1 MCGWIIRRAGAAE
14 GGGAAGG
21 RSQAGAGKIGTGI
34 GNAGLLKD
42 ANRFAVEDQI
52 EDQIEDQPLLLCSQS
67 RSDFHPLIGRHF
79 QCRFRLNP
87 PPMRPP
93 PTKTMQTD
101 LNNPFQGKT
110 VAVVGLARSG
120 LACCEVLTALG
131 ARVIPYDG
139 KRAADIAPAV
149 AEVEALGLTPLT
161 GGTALDYSALDY
173 VVTSPGVR
181 RDAAVLQG
189 AVAAHVPVL
198 GEIEAAYRIARA
210 PILAITGTNGK
221 TTTTMLLGEMLKAAG
236 IETYIA
242 GNIAAGD
249 IALPLIK
256 AAFLAPPEA
265 AIVAEIS
272 SFQLEWISTFRPKVA
287 ALLNISPDHGDRQ
300 MWEEYVAAKWRI
312 FENQTADDFA
322 VMHEDMLLSPN
333 RPPTKAHTWD
343 FGCGDSDQ
351 DMAYEYNGTLSL
363 EFGPTSSLLLGLD
376 PVRDERR
383 TIGKLSEI
391 KLLGTHNIE
400 NILAAAA
407 MATLFGVAI
416 EPIRQVATTFTGVV
430 HRLEYVATVGGV
442 RYINNSMCTNA
453 AAFEKSLEALPEPKV
468 VIAGGVFKGGDVATL
483 AEAVR
488 KNNVRALVLI
498 GRSAPEIEAA
508 CRAAGYENIHS
519 AQTLQ
524 DAVTIASAQAQPGD
538 AVLLAPACAS
548 FDMFRD
554 FEDRGDQFKA
564 AVGTGIG
571 NAG

>member
-1 MCGWIIRRAGAAE
+1 
-14 GGGAAGG
+14 
-21 RSQAGAGKIGTGI
+21 
-34 GNAGLLKD
+34 
-42 ANRFAVEDQI
+42 
-52 EDQIEDQPLLLCSQS
+52 
-67 RSDFHPLIGRHF
+67 
-79 QCRFRLNP
+79 
-87 PPMRPP
+87 
-93 PTKTMQTD
+93 MQTEFK
-101 LNNPFQGKT
+101 NKT

-139 KRAADIAPAV
+139 KPAAEITDAV

-161 GGTALDYSALDY
+161 GGAALDYGALDY
-173 VVTSPGVR
+173 LVTSPGVR
-181 RDAAVLQG
+181 RDAAVLQN
-189 AVAAHVPVL
+189 AVAAGIPVL

-221 TTTTMLLGEMLKAAG
+221 TTTTVLLGEMLRAAG

-249 IALPLIK
+249 LAMPLIK
-256 AAFLAPPEA
+256 AAHLAPPDA

-300 MWEEYVAAKWRI
+300 TWEEYVAAKWRI
-312 FENQTADDFA
+312 FENQTPHDFA
-322 VMHEDMLLSPN
+322 VINEDFTLSPS
-333 RPPTKAHTWD
+333 RPATKALTWE
-343 FGCGDSDQ
+343 FGRGSSDEY
-351 DMAYEYNGTLSL
+351 MAYEVNNVLSV
-363 EFGPTSSLLLGLD
+363 EFGQSHPLYSREWRKIADVSE
-376 PVRDERR
+376 VRLP
-383 TIGKLSEI
+383 GA
-391 KLLGTHNIE
+391 HNIE

-407 MATLFGVAI
+407 MATAFGVGI

-430 HRLEYVATVGGV
+430 HRLEYVETMGGV

-483 AEAVR
+483 ASAVVR
-488 KNNVRALVLI
+488 NNVRALVLI
-498 GRSAPEIEAA
+498 GRSAPDIDAA
-508 CRAAGYENIHS
+508 CRAAGYGNVHRAE
-519 AQTLQ
+519 TLK
-524 DAVTIASAQAQPGD
+524 DAVTQATALAQPGD
-538 AVLLAPACAS
+538 TVLLAPACAS

-564 AVGTGIG
+564 AVRSLPR
-571 NAG
+571 